1 MLLPDCEKAY
11 IPPQKLTDYLL
22 STSHT
27 IGKGKAKFFREFGFD
42 ESNVEF
48 LEFGLIAIAQ
58 TEEVLTTTVSPFGT
72 KYIIDGILM
81 TPMEISVNVRTV
93 WIIESGEIDPR
104 FVTAHP
110 RPK

>member
-1 MLLPDCEKAY
+1 MKKLTFR
-11 IPPQKLTDYLL
+11 PPKLTDYLL

-42 ESNVEF
+42 ESNVNS
-48 LEFGLIAIAQ
+48 LESGLLFIAQ
-58 TEEVLTTTVSPFGT
+58 SEGVLTMTSSPFGT
-72 KYIIDGILM
+72 KYTIDGSLM
-81 TPMEISVNVRTV
+81 TPMGISVNIRTV
-93 WIIESGEIDPR
+93 WIIESGENEPR